1 MAKLEELFENEEF
14 VAKMEAT
21 ETEEDMQ
28 ALMNEYNVEI
38 PDVKEGP
45 EGELTEDDLQ
55 SVAGGMSVG
64 GLVEAFKFVW
74 DNGGGKAITA
84 IINPKTIKAFYIC
97 SKANS
102 DYNRGN
108 MYRTYS
114 EKTVRNAINTLDN
127 ALSKVPKWMLF
138 NR

>member
-14 VAKMEAT
+14 VSKMEAS
-21 ETEEDMQ
+21 ETDEEMQ
-28 ALMNEYNVEI
+28 ALMDEYNLEI
-38 PDVKEGP
+38 PETVEKTD
-45 EGELTEDDLQ
+45 GELTEDDLQ
-55 SVAGGMSVG
+55 GVAGGMSVA

-74 DNGGGKAITA
+74 DNGGGKAVTA
-84 IINPKTIKAFYIC
+84 IINPKTIKAFYVC

-102 DYNRGN
+102 DFKKGN

-114 EKTVRNAINTLDN
+114 EKTVNNAINTLDN
-127 ALSKVPKWMLF
+127 ALSKCPKWMLF